1 MPRLIHLTALVAVLL
16 FAGACTR
23 DAVREMGSLK
33 DTELRPAHRTADLAH
48 ERSVKAAGASA
59 EIEREDEADA
69 IETGSIDTQDCQGE
83 HIAYQATKEYL
94 KNFGPRPPDQP
105 GERGPCRRNAPER

>member
-1 MPRLIHLTALVAVLL
+1 MPRLFHLTALAAVLL

-33 DTELRPAHRTADLAH
+33 DTELRPAHRTVDRGH
-48 ERSVKAAGASA
+48 ERAAKTAGASA
-59 EIEREDEADA
+59 EIEHENDADA
-69 IETGSIDTQDCQGE
+69 IETGSIDTPDCQGE

-105 GERGPCRRNAPER
+105 GERGPCRRGAPER